1 MAALTP
7 TIVVH
12 SALEL
17 TKALSVATAGSTIAL
32 AAGNYGKVTISDLN
46 FAQNVVITSL
56 DRSHL
61 AEFSS
66 ISVMSSHGITL
77 DHIAVKFVP
86 TATTVQF
93 SSAVMVSDSSSFS
106 MTNSVLHGGPA
117 VNGVPF
123 TATVLDA
130 TGNVLGLPAARAITI
145 TRSTG
150 ITIDHNDISTFHKG
164 VVLSNVNG
172 ITIASNDIHDLRTT
186 PISGGVVSNATI
198 YGNHLHDFTPWN
210 FGGAGDHGDY
220 IHFWTV
226 GGSQTVASDNITI
239 TNNFLDQ
246 GTHKPML
253 GIYLDDNNH
262 KIGFT
267 HVVIANNVISNANA
281 QAIRLEDVDGR
292 VSNNT
297 LIQPRA
303 TTYHDA
309 PGVLITAGSHVTL
322 TDNMLSRV
330 TVYPGSVVTQ
340 SGNLMITRLDPS
352 SDGYYAKIFSNA
364 LAANPSLFDLTLLS
378 SVHSSSGAS
387 FHPTVPVTPPVDAT
401 PPPPVQNVPPPPVQN
416 VPPPPVAVG
425 GSITGTSARDY
436 LTDGAG
442 GALKLVGLA
451 GDDNYTVNN
460 AGTVII
466 EQAGGG
472 IENVFANV
480 NFTLGA
486 NIETLTLKGLAI
498 SGTGNEMDNG
508 IRGNDGDNVLSGLG
522 GADLISGGN
531 GNDRILGGGGADS
544 LSGDAGNDTLDG
556 GLGNDFLYGGLGND
570 TLIGGADVDRL
581 AGGRGADTLT
591 GGAGADKF
599 IFNAGDSPNGG
610 YDWITDFSRADGD
623 KICINSIDAN
633 ATTAIEDTFA
643 WRGADS
649 FTHHAG
655 ELRYAITGG
664 NTYVY
669 GDTNGDGVADFTI
682 ALHGAITLQ
691 ASDFI
696 M

>member
-1 MAALTP
+1 M
-7 TIVVH
+7 
-12 SALEL
+12 
-17 TKALSVATAGSTIAL
+17 
-32 AAGNYGKVTISDLN
+32 
-46 FAQNVVITSL
+46 
-56 DRSHL
+56 
-61 AEFSS
+61 
-66 ISVMSSHGITL
+66 
-77 DHIAVKFVP
+77 
-86 TATTVQF
+86 
-93 SSAVMVSDSSSFS
+93 
-106 MTNSVLHGGPA
+106 
-117 VNGVPF
+117 
-123 TATVLDA
+123 
-130 TGNVLGLPAARAITI
+130 
-145 TRSTG
+145 
-150 ITIDHNDISTFHKG
+150 
-164 VVLSNVNG
+164 
-172 ITIASNDIHDLRTT
+172 
-186 PISGGVVSNATI
+186 
-198 YGNHLHDFTPWN
+198 
-210 FGGAGDHGDY
+210 
-220 IHFWTV
+220 
-226 GGSQTVASDNITI
+226 
-239 TNNFLDQ
+239 
-246 GTHKPML
+246 
-253 GIYLDDNNH
+253 
-262 KIGFT
+262 
-267 HVVIANNVISNANA
+267 
-281 QAIRLEDVDGR
+281 
-292 VSNNT
+292 
-297 LIQPRA
+297 
-303 TTYHDA
+303 
-309 PGVLITAGSHVTL
+309 
-322 TDNMLSRV
+322 
-330 TVYPGSVVTQ
+330 
-340 SGNLMITRLDPS
+340 
-352 SDGYYAKIFSNA
+352 
-364 LAANPSLFDLTLLS
+364 
-378 SVHSSSGAS
+378 
-387 FHPTVPVTPPVDAT
+387 
-401 PPPPVQNVPPPPVQN
+401 
-416 VPPPPVAVG
+416 AVG